1 MIVWIASY
9 PRSGNSLFRIALHR
23 LYGVRSAPDP
33 LRPRPADSRCARER
47 NPKSHVRPSVNW
59 SYAGP
64 ENGSVAQPFNTVAE
78 GSVNALVGG
87 EIRLTPGNYPENL
100 TLQHI
105 VTLKRNGASGIVRIG
120 TP

>member
-47 NPKSHVRPSVNW
+47 NPKSHVRPNVFKQRSTAFRSQMCTVLR
-59 SYAGP
+59 P
-64 ENGSVAQPFNTVAE
+64 AQVTSLRP
-78 GSVNALVGG
+78 SDVNAMRATDCL
-87 EIRLTPGNYPENL
+87 P
-100 TLQHI
+100 
-105 VTLKRNGASGIVRIG
+105 
-120 TP
+120 